1 MVILRPSLFAPTRL
15 LLLGTYLKKRSSSSP
30 QLVAIAIKIAIAIA
44 TAGKDVGG
52 EGDEIGW
59 EREIRG
65 RGEGAGGERG
75 GGGGREGCG
84 HDQNQPSFLPSLA
97 PSDFFAFSSSSSGSG
112 SVVVDKGTTNSNHL
126 K

>member
-59 EREIRG
+59 ER
-65 RGEGAGGERG
+65 
-75 GGGGREGCG
+75 
-84 HDQNQPSFLPSLA
+84 
-97 PSDFFAFSSSSSGSG
+97 
-112 SVVVDKGTTNSNHL
+112 
-126 K
+126 